1 MIRQLPADSKLV
13 QTLLETVEIRQKSSK
28 KRRKE
33 EIQRVLRKL
42 TSESIK

>member
-13 QTLLETVEIRQKSSK
+13 LRLLKAVEVRQKSSK
-28 KRRKE
+28 KRREE